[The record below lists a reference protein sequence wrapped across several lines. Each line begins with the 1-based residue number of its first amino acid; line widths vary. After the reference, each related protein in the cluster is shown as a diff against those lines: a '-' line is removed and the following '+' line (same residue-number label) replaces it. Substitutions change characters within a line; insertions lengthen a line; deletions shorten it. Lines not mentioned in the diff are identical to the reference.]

1 MRYGCRA
8 HDIGQW
14 TADTLAAR
22 LAAKG
27 IQSIQL
33 APFKAISFTGALAS
47 HAASIGDALRKN
59 HIVTAVVG
67 CYINPINPN
76 PQVREQSIETFFDY
90 LGCVHQLNGNLVGL
104 ETGTPTVDY
113 TPTPLAHTEE
123 AFMDMVRTLERLVEK
138 AETLSETYIGIEAV
152 HCHTV
157 STAKKMKRLIQLL
170 ASPRVR
176 VIFDPVNLIDSSNA
190 LNQKDLF
197 AEYVDL
203 LHDTISVVH
212 VKPHHNALDTEA
224 AYGWIRKTSQDLDIL
239 LEEVPESELVVELA
253 KIRAQTFKGND
264 NENCS
269 HQH

>member
-1 MRYGCRA
+1 MRFGCRV

-14 TADTLAAR
+14 TADTLAER

-27 IQSIQL
+27 VQSIQL
-33 APFKAISFTGALAS
+33 APTKAISFNGDLAS
-47 HAASIGDALRKN
+47 NAASIGDALRKH

-67 CYINPINPN
+67 CYINPIHPD
-76 PQVREQSIETFFDY
+76 PQIRNLNIATFFTH
-90 LGCVHQLNGNLVGL
+90 LECAHQLNGNLLGL
-104 ETGTPTVDY
+104 ETGTPTADY

-123 AFMDMVRTLERLVEK
+123 AFLDMVRTLARLVEK
-138 AETLSETYIGIEAV
+138 AEALLETFIGIEAV

-176 VIFDPVNLIDSSNA
+176 VIFDPVNLMNGSNS
-190 LNQKDLF
+190 LNQQDLF

-212 VKPHHNALDTEA
+212 VKPHYTALDTEA
-224 AYGWIRKTSQDLDIL
+224 AYGWIRNTPQDLDIL
-239 LEEVPESELVVELA
+239 LEEVPENEIDLELQN
-253 KIRAQTFKGND
+253 IRTHISKGNE

-269 HQH
+269 HKH

>member
-8 HDIGQW
+8 HDFGQL

-27 IQSIQL
+27 VQSIQL
-33 APFKAISFTGALAS
+33 APAKAISFKGDLAS
-47 HAASIGDALRKN
+47 NAASIGDALCKH

-67 CYINPINPN
+67 CYINPLHPD
-76 PQVREQSIETFFDY
+76 PQVRNHNIETFFNH
-90 LGCVHQLNGNLVGL
+90 LEVVHQLNGNLVGL

-123 AFMDMVRTLERLVEK
+123 AFMDMVRTLARLVEK
-138 AETLSETYIGIEAV
+138 AETLPETFVGIEAV

-157 STAKKMKRLIQLL
+157 STAKKMKRLLQLL

-176 VIFDPVNLIDSSNA
+176 VIFDPVNLIDETNA
-190 LNQKDLF
+190 LNQQSLF

-203 LHDTISVVH
+203 LHDSISVVH
-212 VKPHHNALDTEA
+212 VKPHYSALDTEA
-224 AYGWIRKTSQDLDIL
+224 AYGWIRKTSKELDIL
-239 LEEVPESELVVELA
+239 LEDVPESEIIVELE
-253 KIRAQTFKGND
+253 KIRNQTFIRK
-264 NENCS
+264 
-269 HQH
+269 